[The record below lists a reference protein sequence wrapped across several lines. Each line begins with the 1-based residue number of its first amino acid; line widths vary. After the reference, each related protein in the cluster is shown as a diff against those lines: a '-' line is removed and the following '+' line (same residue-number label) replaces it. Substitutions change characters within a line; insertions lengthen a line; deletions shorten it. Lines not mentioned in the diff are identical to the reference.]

1 MVNIILEIVI
11 REEISLRNTL
21 IMLSNLKEIDL
32 IP

>member
-21 IMLSNLKEIDL
+21 IMLSNSKEIDL